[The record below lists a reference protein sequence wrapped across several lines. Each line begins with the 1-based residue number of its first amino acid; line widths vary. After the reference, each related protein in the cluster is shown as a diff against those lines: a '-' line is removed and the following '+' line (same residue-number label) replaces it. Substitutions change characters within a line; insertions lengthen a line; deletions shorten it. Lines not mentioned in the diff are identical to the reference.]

1 MSERRKLTRE
11 ERQTVLDRF
20 CGRCAY
26 CGKQITM
33 QELNVDHLVP
43 LRKGGEDRLYNMYPS
58 CRSCNQAKSTL
69 DIEQFREFVQTA
81 YQRAKQK
88 PFFRIADAVGRTCER
103 ETPVRFYFESRKMD
117 DYDDYMVTID
127 EMMERAIINWLDE
140 RTEAER
146 KEIIERLQKMD
157 DGAAIYISDE
167 EEVE

>member
-1 MSERRKLTRE
+1 MSDRRKLTQD

-43 LRKGGEDRLYNMYPS
+43 IRKGGEDMLYNMYPS

-88 PFFRIADAVGRTCER
+88 PFFRIADAVGRSYES
-103 ETPVRFYFESRKMD
+103 EKPVRFYFEK
-117 DYDDYMVTID
+117 
-127 EMMERAIINWLDE
+127 II
-140 RTEAER
+140 
-146 KEIIERLQKMD
+146 
-157 DGAAIYISDE
+157 
-167 EEVE
+167 

>member
-1 MSERRKLTRE
+1 MSDRRKLTRE

-43 LRKGGEDRLYNMYPS
+43 IRKGGEDMLYNMYPS

-88 PFFRIADAVGRTCER
+88 PFFRIADAVGRANESDK
-103 ETPVRFYFESRKMD
+103 PVRFYFEQFIAESFGID
-117 DYDDYMVTID
+117 DY
-127 EMMERAIINWLDE
+127 
-140 RTEAER
+140 
-146 KEIIERLQKMD
+146 KM
-157 DGAAIYISDE
+157 SHE
-167 EEVE
+167 CFPFS